1 MACYIISY
9 DVQKDVEY
17 EKLYSLIK
25 SYGTWAKINKS
36 TWAVV
41 TNKTAVE
48 VRDDVLTVLS
58 EGDSLF
64 VIKSGSAAAWINV
77 ECRSEWLKKFL

>member
-9 DVQKDVEY
+9 DVQKDFEY
-17 EKLYSLIK
+17 EKLYDRIK

-41 TNKTAVE
+41 TDLSAVQ
-48 VRDDVLTVLS
+48 VRNDLLTVLS

-64 VIKSGSAAAWINV
+64 VVKSGVAAAWVNV
-77 ECRSEWLKKFL
+77 ACSSEWLKKYL